1 MNPPPPSRRSSINA
15 VMQKLNDD
23 LGRVATGLSILIIF
37 VLLPIAAWN
46 YWEVLP

>member
-1 MNPPPPSRRSSINA
+1 MNSPLPPSRRSA

-37 VLLPIAAWN
+37 VLLPIAVVN
-46 YWEVLP
+46 YWEIAR